1 MNNMDLKP
9 NSHKYKEKQAA
20 ALEKKKI
27 EKVVKGGAKTRK
39 NGVRK
44 LTQTFISEDAKN
56 IKSYMLNDV
65 IVPTIKKALVTSL
78 DMFLNGGRS
87 NYDSHARSSKVSYRK
102 YYDDPRD
109 SRPSSDSGRPRS
121 RFDYDD
127 IEFDHRADAEAVLE
141 QMIDALEEYKVVTV
155 QDMYDMA
162 ELTAPFTSNKFG
174 WTNLSSAYVTS
185 IIGGGYVI
193 KLPKAMPID

>member
-1 MNNMDLKP
+1 MNTMDLKP

-27 EKVVKGGAKTRK
+27 EKVVKGTAKTRK

-44 LTQTFISEDAKN
+44 FTQTFISEDAKN
-56 IKSYMLNDV
+56 IKTYVLNDV
-65 IVPTIKKALVTSL
+65 IVPTIKKMLVTSL

-87 NYDSHARSSKVSYRK
+87 SYDTRSHTSKVSYRK

-109 SRPSSDSGRPRS
+109 SKSHSDSGRPRS

-127 IEFDHRADAEAVLE
+127 IEFDHRGDAEAVLE
-141 QMIDALEEYKVVTV
+141 QMIDMLEEYKVVTV
-155 QDMYDMA
+155 QDLYDIA
-162 ELTAPFTSNKFG
+162 DLSAPFTSNKYG

-193 KLPKAMPID
+193 KFPKVMPID

>member
-9 NSHKYKEKQAA
+9 NSHKYREKQAA
-20 ALEKKKI
+20 ALEKKQF
-27 EKVVKGGAKTRK
+27 EKVVKGSAKTRK

-44 LTQTFISEDAKN
+44 FTQTFISEDAKN

-87 NYDSHARSSKVSYRK
+87 SYDSHSRSSKVSYRK

-109 SRPSSDSGRPRS
+109 SRSSSDSGRPRS

-155 QDMYDMA
+155 QDMYDIA

>member
-1 MNNMDLKP
+1 MDNMDLKP
-9 NSHKYKEKQAA
+9 NSHKYREKQKE

-27 EKVVKGGAKTRK
+27 ESVVKGGVKTRS

-44 LTQTFISEDAKN
+44 FTETFISEDAKN
-56 IKSYMLNDV
+56 IKTYVIHDV
-65 IVPTIKKALVTSL
+65 VVPTIKKMLVTSL

-87 NYDSHARSSKVSYRK
+87 NYDNRSSSSKVSYRR

-109 SRPSSDSGRPRS
+109 SRPRESERPRS

-127 IEFDHRADAEAVLE
+127 IIFDHRADAEAVLDS
-141 QMIDALEEYKVVTV
+141 MTDALEEYKVVTV
-155 QDMYDMA
+155 QDLYEFA
-162 ELTAPFTSNKFG
+162 ELSAPFTSNKYG
-174 WTNLSSAYVTS
+174 WTNLSKAYVTS
-185 IIGGGYVI
+185 LMGGGYTI